1 MDKSL
6 LKIDNL
12 HVSVEDNHILKGL
25 SLDVKPGELHV
36 IMGRN
41 GTGKSTLANVL
52 IGKDNYNISKGTVE
66 YKGESLLEMETEKRA
81 NEGIFLSF
89 QYPVAIPGVNNISFL
104 KAALN
109 SKRKY
114 LGLEEIDSAAFL
126 KNIRSKM
133 EILDLEDSFIRRSL
147 NDGFSGGEKKRNE
160 MLQMLTLDPT
170 LAILDETD
178 SGLDIDAIKIVAK
191 SISEFR
197 NKNNSFIII
206 THYQRMLN
214 YLEPDFV
221 HVMIQGEIVKSGEK
235 SLAVELEQKGYSW
248 IRKENAKVVQS

>member
-41 GTGKSTLANVL
+41 GTGKSTLANIL
-52 IGKDNYNISKGTVE
+52 IGKDNYDISKGTVE
-66 YKGESLLEMETEKRA
+66 YKGEPLLEMETEQRA

-114 LGLEEIDSAAFL
+114 LGLKEMDSATFL
-126 KNIRSKM
+126 KNIRNKM

-197 NKNNSFIII
+197 NENNSFIII

-214 YLEPDFV
+214 YLEPDYI
-221 HVMIQGEIVKSGEK
+221 HVLMNGKIVKSGNK
-235 SLAVELEQKGYSW
+235 SLALSLEEKGYDW
-248 IRKENAKVVQS
+248 IEE

>member
-66 YKGESLLEMETEKRA
+66 YKGESLLEMETEQRA
-81 NEGIFLSF
+81 NKGIFLSF

-109 SKRKY
+109 SKHKY
-114 LGLEEIDSAAFL
+114 LGLKEMDSATFL
-126 KNIRSKM
+126 KNIRNKM

-197 NKNNSFIII
+197 NKDNSFIII

-214 YLEPDFV
+214 YLEPDYI
-221 HVMIQGEIVKSGEK
+221 HVLMNGKIVKSGNK
-235 SLAVELEQKGYSW
+235 SLALSLEEKGYDW
-248 IRKENAKVVQS
+248 IEE

>member
-66 YKGESLLEMETEKRA
+66 YKGESLLEMETEQRA

-114 LGLEEIDSAAFL
+114 LGLKEMDSATFL

-170 LAILDETD
+170 LSILDETD

-197 NKNNSFIII
+197 NENNSFIII

-214 YLEPDFV
+214 YLEPDYI
-221 HVMIQGEIVKSGEK
+221 HVLMNGKIVKSGNK
-235 SLAVELEQKGYSW
+235 SLALSLEEKGYDW
-248 IRKENAKVVQS
+248 IEE

>member
-52 IGKDNYNISKGTVE
+52 IGKDNYNISEGTIE
-66 YKGESLLEMETEKRA
+66 YKGKSLLEMETEQRA

-114 LGLEEIDSAAFL
+114 LGLKEMDSAAFL

-133 EILDLEDSFIRRSL
+133 EILDLDDSFIRRSL

-197 NKNNSFIII
+197 NENNSFIII

-214 YLEPDFV
+214 YLEPDYI
-221 HVMIQGEIVKSGEK
+221 HVLMNGKIVKSGNK
-235 SLAVELEQKGYSW
+235 SLALSLEEKGYDW
-248 IRKENAKVVQS
+248 IEE

>member
-52 IGKDNYNISKGTVE
+52 IGKDNYNISEGTIE
-66 YKGESLLEMETEKRA
+66 YKGESLLEMETEQRA

-114 LGLEEIDSAAFL
+114 LGLKEMDSATFL

-133 EILDLEDSFIRRSL
+133 EILDLDDSFIRRSL

-160 MLQMLTLDPT
+160 MLQMLTLEPT

-197 NKNNSFIII
+197 NENNSFIII

-214 YLEPDFV
+214 YLEPDYI
-221 HVMIQGEIVKSGEK
+221 HVLMNGKIVKSGNK
-235 SLAVELEQKGYSW
+235 SLALSLEEKGYDW
-248 IRKENAKVVQS
+248 IEE

>member
-12 HVSVEDNHILKGL
+12 HVSVENNHILKGL
-25 SLDVKPGELHV
+25 SLNVKPGELHV

-66 YKGESLLEMETEKRA
+66 YKGESLLEMETEQRA

-114 LGLEEIDSAAFL
+114 LGLKEMDSTTFL

-178 SGLDIDAIKIVAK
+178 SGLDIDAIKTVAK

-197 NKNNSFIII
+197 NENNSFIII

-214 YLEPDFV
+214 YLEPDYI
-221 HVMIQGEIVKSGEK
+221 HVLMNGKIVKSGNK
-235 SLAVELEQKGYSW
+235 SLALSLEEKGYDW
-248 IRKENAKVVQS
+248 IEE

>member
-12 HVSVEDNHILKGL
+12 HVSVEDNHILKGF

-52 IGKDNYNISKGTVE
+52 IGKDNYNISEGTIQ
-66 YKGESLLEMETEKRA
+66 YKGKSLLEMETEQRA

-114 LGLEEIDSAAFL
+114 LGLKEMDSATFL

-170 LAILDETD
+170 LSILDETD
-178 SGLDIDAIKIVAK
+178 SGLDIDAIKTVAK
-191 SISEFR
+191 SISKFR
-197 NKNNSFIII
+197 NENNSFIII

-214 YLEPDFV
+214 YLEPDYI
-221 HVMIQGEIVKSGEK
+221 HVLMNGKIVKSGNK
-235 SLAVELEQKGYSW
+235 SLALSLEEKGYDW
-248 IRKENAKVVQS
+248 IEE

>member
-1 MDKSL
+1 MDKNL
-6 LKIDNL
+6 LKIEDL
-12 HVSVEDNHILKGL
+12 HVSVEGKDILKGL
-25 SLDVKPGELHV
+25 NLDVKPGELHV

-52 IGKDNYNISKGTVE
+52 IGKDGYNISKGKVD
-66 YKGESLLEMETEKRA
+66 YKGQPLLDMETEQRA

-104 KAALN
+104 KSAIN

-114 LGLEEIDSAAFL
+114 LGESEIDSATFL
-126 KNIRSKM
+126 KDIRSKM
-133 EILDLEDSFIRRSL
+133 ATLNLDNSFIHRSL

-160 MLQMLTLDPT
+160 MLQMLALNPT
-170 LAILDETD
+170 LSILDEKD
-178 SGLDIDAIKIVAK
+178 SGLDIDALKTVAK
-191 SISEFR
+191 SVSKFR

-214 YLEPDFV
+214 YLEPDYIHFLLN
-221 HVMIQGEIVKSGEK
+221 GKIVKSGDK
-235 SLAVELEQKGYSW
+235 SLALSLEEKRYDW
-248 IRKENAKVVQS
+248 IDG

>member
-25 SLDVKPGELHV
+25 SLDVKLGELHV

-66 YKGESLLEMETEKRA
+66 YKGESLLEMETEQRA

-114 LGLEEIDSAAFL
+114 LGLKEMDSATFL

-133 EILDLEDSFIRRSL
+133 EILDLDDSFIRRSL

-197 NKNNSFIII
+197 NENNSLIII

-214 YLEPDFV
+214 YLEPDYI
-221 HVMIQGEIVKSGEK
+221 HVLMNGKIVKSGNK
-235 SLAVELEQKGYSW
+235 SLALSLEEKGYDW
-248 IRKENAKVVQS
+248 IEG

>member
-1 MDKSL
+1 MDKNL
-6 LKIDNL
+6 LKIEDL
-12 HVSVEDNHILKGL
+12 HVSVEGKDILKGL
-25 SLDVKPGELHV
+25 NLDVKPGELHV

-52 IGKDNYNISKGTVE
+52 IGKDGYNISKGKVD
-66 YKGESLLEMETEKRA
+66 YKGQPLLDMETEQRA

-104 KAALN
+104 KAAIN

-114 LGLEEIDSAAFL
+114 LGEKEIDSATFL
-126 KNIRSKM
+126 KDIRSKM
-133 EILDLEDSFIRRSL
+133 ATLNLDDSFIHRSL

-160 MLQMLTLDPT
+160 MLQMLALNPT
-170 LAILDETD
+170 LSILDETD
-178 SGLDIDAIKIVAK
+178 SGLDIDALKTVAK
-191 SISEFR
+191 SVSKFR

-214 YLEPDFV
+214 YLEPDYI
-221 HVMIQGEIVKSGEK
+221 HVLMNGKIVKSGDK
-235 SLAVELEQKGYSW
+235 SLALSLEEKGYDW
-248 IRKENAKVVQS
+248 IDG

>member
-6 LKIDNL
+6 LKIENL
-12 HVSVEDNHILKGL
+12 HVSIEDKDILKGL
-25 SLDVKPGELHV
+25 NLDVKPGELHV

-52 IGKDNYNISKGTVE
+52 IGKDDYNISKGTIE
-66 YKGESLLEMETEKRA
+66 YKGQSLLDMETEQRA

-104 KAALN
+104 KAAIN

-114 LGLEEIDSAAFL
+114 LGKKAIDSSTFL
-126 KNIRSKM
+126 KDIRIKM
-133 EILDLEDSFIRRSL
+133 ETLNLDDSFIHRSL

-160 MLQMLTLDPT
+160 MLQMLALDPT
-170 LAILDETD
+170 LSILDETD
-178 SGLDIDAIKIVAK
+178 SGLDIDALKTVAK
-191 SISEFR
+191 SVSEFR

-214 YLEPDFV
+214 YLEPDYI
-221 HVMIQGEIVKSGEK
+221 HVLMNGKIVKSGDK
-235 SLAVELEQKGYSW
+235 SLALLLEEKGYDW
-248 IRKENAKVVQS
+248 IDG

>member
-1 MDKSL
+1 MLEIKNLQASINNKS
-6 LKIDNL
+6 
-12 HVSVEDNHILKGL
+12 ILKGL
-25 SLDVKPGELHV
+25 NLVIKPGELHA
-36 IMGRN
+36 IMGPN
-41 GTGKSTLANVL
+41 GSGKSTLANVL
-52 IGKDNYNISKGTVE
+52 IGKDNYNISKGTVQ
-66 YKGESLLEMETEKRA
+66 YKGKSLLEMETEQRA

-114 LGLEEIDSAAFL
+114 LGLKEMDSATFL

-197 NKNNSFIII
+197 NENNSFIII

-214 YLEPDFV
+214 YLEPDYI
-221 HVMIQGEIVKSGEK
+221 HVLMNGKIVKSGNK
-235 SLAVELEQKGYSW
+235 SLALSLEEKGYDW
-248 IRKENAKVVQS
+248 IEE

>member
-6 LKIDNL
+6 LKIENL

-52 IGKDNYNISKGTVE
+52 IGKDNYDISEGTVE
-66 YKGESLLEMETEKRA
+66 YKGQSLLEMETEQRA

-114 LGLEEIDSAAFL
+114 LGLKEIDSATFL

-160 MLQMLTLDPT
+160 MLQMLTLEPT

-178 SGLDIDAIKIVAK
+178 SGLDIDALKTVAK
-191 SISEFR
+191 SVSEFR

-214 YLEPDFV
+214 YLEPDYI
-221 HVMIQGEIVKSGEK
+221 HVLMNGKIVKSGDK
-235 SLAVELEQKGYSW
+235 SLAVSLEEKGYDW
-248 IRKENAKVVQS
+248 IKE

>member
-6 LKIDNL
+6 LKIENL
-12 HVSVEDNHILKGL
+12 HVSVEDKDILKGF

-52 IGKDNYNISKGTVE
+52 IGKDGYNISKGTVD
-66 YKGESLLEMETEKRA
+66 YKGQPLLDMETEQRA

-104 KAALN
+104 KAAIN

-114 LGLEEIDSAAFL
+114 LGEKEMDSATFL
-126 KNIRSKM
+126 KDIRSKM
-133 EILDLEDSFIRRSL
+133 QTLNLDDSFIQRSL

-160 MLQMLTLDPT
+160 MLQMLALDPT
-170 LAILDETD
+170 LSILDETD
-178 SGLDIDAIKIVAK
+178 SGLDIDALKTVAK
-191 SISEFR
+191 SVSEFR
-197 NKNNSFIII
+197 DEKKSFIII

-214 YLEPDFV
+214 YLEPDYI
-221 HVMIQGEIVKSGEK
+221 HVLMNGKIVKSGDK
-235 SLAVELEQKGYSW
+235 SLALSLEEKGYDW
-248 IRKENAKVVQS
+248 IDG